1 VSHARESPPKQ
12 TCGQR
17 KMEKGGKVGGGAMNA
32 KCENNGENLGDW
44 EAHEYGHRCTCQ
56 LHMSLGGKKLHELTK
71 KI

>member
-1 VSHARESPPKQ
+1 
-12 TCGQR
+12 
-17 KMEKGGKVGGGAMNA
+17 MEKGGKVGGGAMNA

-71 KI
+71 KE